1 MIPQNLIEKIH
12 NGKAKFQT
20 WATGGTGSTRI
31 PVPKNNYI
39 VIVGFHWSHFSQYDP
54 LNVTDTRVTQMFDN
68 CLHNLIFRS
77 YGNEFLYAIRSTFL
91 SQGKTGAETF
101 HPVVPS
107 ETFETYQVHKTDC
120 HIDIWR
126 INKVSQWALSMSKL
140 SDKTTELA
148 GPIGYGTLNN
158 TPNQNCVREI
168 LFDGINAQYVP
179 YGENQGL
186 PLQSDWREQFR
197 SNISNQTA
205 LFNIDS
211 ANQDAVNTFPLLNIS
226 YVLVNEPFE
235 AKNR

>member
-12 NGKAKFQT
+12 RGKAKFQT

-39 VIVGFHWSHFSQYDP
+39 VIVGFHWSHFSEYDP
-54 LNVTDTRVTQMFDN
+54 LSADDRITQMFN
-68 CLHNLIFRS
+68 HCLHNLIFRS
-77 YGNEFLYAIRSTFL
+77 YGNEFLYALRSTFL
-91 SQGKTGAETF
+91 YQGEAGAETF
-101 HPVVPS
+101 HPIQNT

-126 INKVSQWALSMSKL
+126 INEPSIWSISVSKL

-158 TPNQNCVREI
+158 TPNQNCLREI
-168 LFDGINAQYVP
+168 LFDGVGSQYVP

-186 PLQSDWREQFR
+186 PLQAEWREQFR
-197 SNISNQTA
+197 SNITNLTA
-205 LFNIDS
+205 LFPPATTS
-211 ANQDAVNTFPLLNIS
+211 QDGANTFPILNIS

-235 AKNR
+235 MMNR